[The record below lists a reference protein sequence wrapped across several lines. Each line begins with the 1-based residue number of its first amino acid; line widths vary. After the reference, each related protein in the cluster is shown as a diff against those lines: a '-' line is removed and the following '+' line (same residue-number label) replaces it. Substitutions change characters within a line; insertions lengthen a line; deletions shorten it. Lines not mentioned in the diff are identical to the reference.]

1 MTYFD
6 GNDIHYKDI
15 DTFEVWKK
23 IGVSSN
29 HLCPTKKNWK
39 GPYSYEKICGPNT
52 RIFYDTKKE
61 KCSHECNVTCAC
73 GKYVELSD
81 VDIFNLNILGFP
93 NDLINIII
101 DYLKYLLKYKK
112 IKSENTNKFLSKYEK
127 LNFVEK
133 IDVIT
138 EIIRRMDNETLIDDV
153 WFPRLDSNLSGYDI
167 ALIIKEYKNNL

>member
-1 MTYFD
+1 MY
-6 GNDIHYKDI
+6 I
-15 DTFEVWKK
+15 E
-23 IGVSSN
+23 SSN
-29 HLCPTKKNWK
+29 KVKELFCEYDDLKLE
-39 GPYSYEKICGPNT
+39 EKISSL
-52 RIFYDTKKE
+52 I
-61 KCSHECNVTCAC
+61 
-73 GKYVELSD
+73 YVFNSFGNNQINSLNEYNPDKLDSD

-112 IKSENTNKFLSKYEK
+112 IKSENRNKFLSRYEK

-138 EIIRRMDNETLIDDV
+138 EIIIRMDNETLIDDV
-153 WFPRLDSNLSGYDI
+153 WFPRLDNKLSGFDI

>member
-1 MTYFD
+1 MY
-6 GNDIHYKDI
+6 IESSYKVKELFCEYEDLKL
-15 DTFEVWKK
+15 E
-23 IGVSSN
+23 
-29 HLCPTKKNWK
+29 
-39 GPYSYEKICGPNT
+39 EKISSLIY
-52 RIFYDTKKE
+52 IFNSFGNNQINSLNEYNPDK
-61 KCSHECNVTCAC
+61 
-73 GKYVELSD
+73 LDSD
-81 VDIFNLNILGFP
+81 VDIFNLNVLGFP

-112 IKSENTNKFLSKYEK
+112 IKSENRNKFLSRYEK

-138 EIIRRMDNETLIDDV
+138 EIIIRMDNETLIDDV

>member
-1 MTYFD
+1 MY
-6 GNDIHYKDI
+6 I
-15 DTFEVWKK
+15 E
-23 IGVSSN
+23 SSN
-29 HLCPTKKNWK
+29 KVKELFCEYDDLKLE
-39 GPYSYEKICGPNT
+39 EKISSL
-52 RIFYDTKKE
+52 I
-61 KCSHECNVTCAC
+61 
-73 GKYVELSD
+73 YVFNSFGNNQINSLNEYNLDKLDSD

-112 IKSENTNKFLSKYEK
+112 IKSENRNKFLSRYEK

-138 EIIRRMDNETLIDDV
+138 EIIIRMDNETLIDDV
-153 WFPRLDSNLSGYDI
+153 WFPRLDNKLSGFDI